1 MPKQIFIAFDYFV
14 ICTLQDENYIE
25 YKCVPI
31 QESKNIWPFM
41 LGYGIIALQIL
52 GVMKK
57 QNVRDLNLHKP
68 RILTQKSN
76 DIFKC
81 GSSFKI
87 KLVNHFSPLPNFKV
101 FYNIDLEI

>member
-1 MPKQIFIAFDYFV
+1 MKTNLNINVYQSRNEKIFGHLCWVMELLPSDV
-14 ICTLQDENYIE
+14 
-25 YKCVPI
+25 
-31 QESKNIWPFM
+31 M
-41 LGYGIIALQIL
+41 

-87 KLVNHFSPLPNFKV
+87 KLVNHL
-101 FYNIDLEI
+101 

>member
-1 MPKQIFIAFDYFV
+1 MKTNLNINVYQSRNQKIFGHLCWVMELLPSDV
-14 ICTLQDENYIE
+14 
-25 YKCVPI
+25 
-31 QESKNIWPFM
+31 M
-41 LGYGIIALQIL
+41 

-87 KLVNHFSPLPNFKV
+87 KLVNHL
-101 FYNIDLEI
+101 

>member
-1 MPKQIFIAFDYFV
+1 MKTNLNINVYQSRNQKIFGHLCWVMEFCPSDV
-14 ICTLQDENYIE
+14 
-25 YKCVPI
+25 
-31 QESKNIWPFM
+31 M
-41 LGYGIIALQIL
+41 

-87 KLVNHFSPLPNFKV
+87 KLVNHLSF
-101 FYNIDLEI
+101 

>member
-1 MPKQIFIAFDYFV
+1 MKTNLNINVYQSRNQKIFGHF
-14 ICTLQDENYIE
+14 N
-25 YKCVPI
+25 
-31 QESKNIWPFM
+31 M
-41 LGYGIIALQIL
+41 LGYGIIALQML

-81 GSSFKI
+81 GSSFKL
-87 KLVNHFSPLPNFKV
+87 KLINHLSF
-101 FYNIDLEI
+101 

>member
-1 MPKQIFIAFDYFV
+1 M
-14 ICTLQDENYIE
+14 CTNPGIKKYLAIYVGLWNY
-25 YKCVPI
+25 CPSDV
-31 QESKNIWPFM
+31 M
-41 LGYGIIALQIL
+41 

-57 QNVRDLNLHKP
+57 QNAMDLNLHKP

-87 KLVNHFSPLPNFKV
+87 KLVNHLSF
-101 FYNIDLEI
+101 